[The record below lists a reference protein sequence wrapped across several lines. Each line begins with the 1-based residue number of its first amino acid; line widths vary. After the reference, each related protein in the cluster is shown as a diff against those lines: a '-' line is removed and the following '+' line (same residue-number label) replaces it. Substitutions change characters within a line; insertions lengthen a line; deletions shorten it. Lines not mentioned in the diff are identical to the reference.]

1 MLMDNFFILTGGPGV
16 GKTTLLRALEKEGF
30 TIVDEVARHII
41 QDEVQKRGDALPWAD
56 KTKYAERMLS
66 GSIDTFEK
74 QQIACPH
81 NVCFFDRGIPD
92 TWAYAKMEKLDLSP
106 ELLER
111 TTDYRYNPIVFILPP
126 WEEIY
131 ATDEERRQS
140 WEEALRTYHEIQDT
154 YISAHYHLVEV
165 PKTDVDARRDFV
177 MKTIVAAM
185 KMKSNG

>member
-1 MLMDNFFILTGGPGV
+1 MDNFFILTGGPGV

-81 NVCFFDRGIPD
+81 NVCCFDRGIPD